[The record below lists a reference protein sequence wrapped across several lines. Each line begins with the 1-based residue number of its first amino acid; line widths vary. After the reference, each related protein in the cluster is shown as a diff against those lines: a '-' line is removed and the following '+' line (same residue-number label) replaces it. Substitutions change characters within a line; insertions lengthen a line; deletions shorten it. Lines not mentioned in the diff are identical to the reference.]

1 MNQHQEDAEIFDI
14 PTSKR
19 NSELNGR
26 ALSSTVFAII
36 YNFCWGLLFFLFRH
50 YNDQSCDSINAWSLY
65 AEIFLFLMA
74 GYKLQELYFLQRII
88 ELPIQHKT
96 NGVWKDKLFDA
107 VDYVELFFNI
117 LILIGLTYAYLQH
130 EECTHLRMFIL
141 SYLVVTYFIIL
152 VWILTMI
159 YLICNRDEQ
168 SRSS

>member
-19 NSELNGR
+19 NSELTGR
-26 ALSSTVFAII
+26 TLSSTVFAII
-36 YNFCWGLLFFLFRH
+36 YNFSWGLLFMLFRH

-74 GYKLQELYFLQRII
+74 GYKLII
-88 ELPIQHKT
+88 ELPIQYQT
-96 NGVWKDKLFDA
+96 NGFWKEKLLDV

-141 SYLVVTYFIIL
+141 SYLVVTYFIIFI
-152 VWILTMI
+152 WILTMI
-159 YLICNRDEQ
+159 YLICNKDEQ